1 MRCARSL
8 PRARAPN
15 VRSEAE
21 LKEGDRNHC
30 NTVIALVAWGM
41 REEEYARVVLRES
54 GHECPPLG
62 WYTPFMTACRR
73 SKRRGWRRKG
83 GKRHAG
89 KETPNHAIHTSRP
102 VEDAGHHG
110 PPTDFWF
117 IEEEE
122 GGETHGLTGPFV
134 YVGLEIQLW

>member
-73 SKRRGWRRKG
+73 SSEEVGGEREGNVMP
-83 GKRHAG
+83 GKRPQ
-89 KETPNHAIHTSRP
+89 TTRFIHH
-102 VEDAGHHG
+102 D
-110 PPTDFWF
+110 
-117 IEEEE
+117 
-122 GGETHGLTGPFV
+122 
-134 YVGLEIQLW
+134 Q